1 MAHHTLSARRGLL
14 RSAFV
19 LASLAATAACGPD
32 KPVTPAPP
40 VAIVGVP
47 NPNTVGT
54 SLKLV
59 VSVSGCDTVQSLTLL
74 DHGEKV
80 KGLPNNV
87 GETQVELAKNEV
99 PYKGG
104 IAASLSFTAKAVCN
118 DGRASES
125 QPAAATFFPVET
137 LVASTN
143 NLQVVPDYFVA
154 EGSGSSVTFL
164 GCGTVSTGQSYL
176 YRVSALGDVQQQVQ
190 MPFVCNAGTTISDKY
205 GASGLRWVWT
215 ANAGVMAINSS
226 FQIVALPS
234 PQLRVTSLVVG
245 PNGDAIASDDAGNIV
260 RLLQSGTGNIIKWTY
275 SLHGGSLMGTPI
287 FRADQGKVLLPLYAG
302 GTGSATGTLYVEGID
317 YNAGPTSNGGPA
329 SHSVLKYIY
338 DPDAIPPAAAL
349 SGDGK
354 TMYLAFHASGDQTLV
369 VACSVDA
376 VASSPDAATCELQ
389 SPGLLWESS
398 PVDGRVA
405 LLLPYAGGARL
416 AAIAAQR
423 AWFLDPNN
431 KGAVLNKGGA
441 ALTPT
446 GGLSVLSV
454 QQGVGVNQDFY
465 LLNGAGSSTIEV
477 VATDRAEN
485 GPLFHYQ
492 VPSGD
497 LTLALDA
504 SGAVWMRI
512 GKSLVKTLPL
522 ADYRNAL
529 PK

>member
-1 MAHHTLSARRGLL
+1 MAHHTTTLGRGLL

-40 VAIVGVP
+40 VVIVGVP
-47 NPNTVGT
+47 SPNTVGT

-80 KGLPNNV
+80 KDLPNNV

-118 DGRASES
+118 DGRQSES

-143 NLQVVPDYFVA
+143 NLQVVPDYFIA

-164 GCGTVSTGQSYL
+164 GCGNISTGQSYL

-190 MPFVCNAGTTISDKY
+190 MPFVCNAATTISDKY

-234 PQLRVTSLVVG
+234 PQLHITSLVVG
-245 PNGDAIASDDAGNIV
+245 PNGDAIASDDSGNIV
-260 RLLQSGTGNIIKWTY
+260 RLKQSGTGNIITWTY
-275 SLHGGSLMGTPI
+275 SPAGDLMGTPV
-287 FRADQGKVLLPLYAG
+287 FRADQGKVLLPLYKG
-302 GTGSATGTLYVEGID
+302 GTGSATGTLYVDGID
-317 YNAGPTSNGGPA
+317 YNAGPTTNGGPA
-329 SHSVLKYIY
+329 SHTVLKYLY

-349 SGDGK
+349 SSDGK
-354 TMYLAFHASGDQTLV
+354 TMYLAFHSGGDQTLV

-376 VASSPDAATCELQ
+376 VASSQDAATCELQ

-398 PVDGRVA
+398 PMAGRVA
-405 LLLPYAGGARL
+405 LLLPYAGGTRL
-416 AAIAAQR
+416 AAIATQR
-423 AWFLDPNN
+423 AWFLDPA
-431 KGAVLNKGGA
+431 KQGAVVNKGGA

-454 QQGVGVNQDFY
+454 QQGANVGQDFY
-465 LLNGAGSSTIEV
+465 LLNGAGSSMIEV

-485 GPLFHYQ
+485 GALFHYQ